1 MRERGLWF
9 SFPAYGLLALVLV
22 CPTAY
27 TLYLSLFSYRML
39 TGRMSFAGLGNY
51 AAILEDRTFWIATWN
66 TLIYALLSVL
76 AELLLGLGMALL
88 LNRRGALMAL
98 LRGAVIA
105 PWVLSPVV
113 AGLMWR
119 MLFHSNYGILNYLL
133 TFVGVPMGHLQ
144 WLSTPSLAMG
154 AVITTEVWQNAPFV
168 FVVAYA
174 GLQALPVEPE
184 EAAVADGAGP
194 WEVFRYVTLP
204 QLLPAL
210 GVAGAFRLIFALREF
225 TLPWTLTGGGPA
237 NATLMLSI
245 YLYRQML
252 QFFELGQAAAVGWV
266 MFVLTAIVAALF
278 LLRTARSVG
287 EGVGP

>member
-1 MRERGLWF
+1 MRERGVWF
-9 SFPAYGLLALVLV
+9 SVPAYALLGLVLV
-22 CPTAY
+22 WPTAS

-39 TGRMSFAGLGNY
+39 TGRITFAGLSNY
-51 AAILEDRTFWIATWN
+51 TGILRDATFWLAAWN
-66 TLIYALLSVL
+66 TILYAGLSVA
-76 AELLLGLGMALL
+76 AELVLGLAMAVL

-119 MLFHSNYGILNYLL
+119 MLFHPNYGVLNYLL
-133 TFVGVPMGHLQ
+133 TFAGVPMGRLQ
-144 WLSTPSLAMG
+144 WLSAPGLAMA
-154 AVITTEVWQNAPFV
+154 AVITTEVWQNTPFV
-168 FVVAYA
+168 FIIAYA
-174 GLQALPVEPE
+174 ALQALPPEPLE
-184 EAAVADGAGP
+184 SAAADGASA
-194 WEVFRYVTLP
+194 WQIFWLVTLP

-210 GVAGAFRLIFALREF
+210 AVAGAFRLIFALREF

-252 QFFELGQAAAVGWV
+252 QFFEVGRAAAVGWL
-266 MFVLTAIVAALF
+266 MFLLTAMVVALL
-278 LLRTARSVG
+278 LLRVGRPTA
-287 EGVGP
+287 EGA